1 MINGAIMSIKQ
12 LSLVVAVSALTFTT
26 ATNAVLG
33 PIPIYLNTEYRTSN
47 PVIGSIASTITI
59 TSDDIASSGASTF
72 NELLE
77 SIAGINFQQP
87 HGNTPS
93 LLLRGLKS
101 KYTKIII
108 DGVELPSSLDAP
120 LTDVIALN
128 NIDRIEIIK
137 SSASSLYGSGAIAG
151 VVQVFTKTG
160 AVSDVSMNFSSNNTK
175 NIKYSYGSID
185 ENSSINIGLSHYRT
199 DGIDATGDGDVE
211 GGEKKS
217 GHFKIGYRNT
227 TFSLIDSKYGYDYD
241 NGDATIEFN
250 QMQIKQDATFGGIK
264 STASYSQTLNKYVF
278 NDALWGPSY
287 TDFKVKSFKLKGE
300 KNFND
305 ALLNFGID
313 NSNKS
318 AFGTYTSPEQELT
331 ETGIFAQLQKPINDI
346 DTVVGFRHNR
356 NSKFINVNT
365 YSAGLGKQIRNH
377 KLTFNYATAY
387 KAPSLSNLYGNNG
400 NDQLTA
406 EQSKTIELGL
416 KTNYQDYTTGV
427 NLYNINIEDGIKYNE
442 YVSPKYQNIPKIHSQ
457 GIDLTVNA
465 NLSTL
470 DARFEY
476 NYNKSREDG
485 SDVQAIRIP
494 KHTYNLKLTNSYK
507 GFDSKVSFIHKSSS
521 LDDTTYNGI
530 GDTELTGYTL
540 VNLGS
545 SYNYDVDTKISLKV
559 NNAFDKDYT
568 VANGYN
574 QLGRTVDLGVI
585 YKF

>member
-1 MINGAIMSIKQ
+1 MNIKQ
-12 LSLVVAVSALTFTT
+12 LSLAAAVSVLTFTT

-108 DGVELPSSLDAP
+108 DGVELPSSFDAP

-160 AVSDVSMNFSSNNTK
+160 TVSDVSINFATNNTK

-185 ENSSINIGLSHYRT
+185 ENSSINIGLSHYKT
-199 DGIDATGDGDVE
+199 DGIDATGDGDIE
-211 GGEKKS
+211 GNNKKS
-217 GHFKIGYRNT
+217 GHFKIRYRNT
-227 TFSLIDSKYGYDYD
+227 TFSLIDSKYDYDYD

-250 QMQIKQDATFGGIK
+250 QMQIKQDVSFSGIK

-331 ETGIFAQLQKPINDI
+331 ETGIFAQFQKPINNI

-356 NSKFINVNT
+356 NSKFVNVNT
-365 YSAGLGKQIRNH
+365 YSAGLGKQIRSH
-377 KLTFNYATAY
+377 RLTFNYVTAY
-387 KAPSLSNLYGNNG
+387 KAPSLSSLYGNNG

-442 YVSPKYQNIPKIHSQ
+442 YASPKYQNIPKIHSQ

-465 NLSTL
+465 KLSSL

-485 SDVQAIRIP
+485 GDAQAIRIP
-494 KHTYNLKLTNSYK
+494 KHTYSLKLAKSYN
-507 GFDSKVSFIHKSSS
+507 GFNNKVSIIYKSESNDNAVYPAS
-521 LDDTTYNGI
+521 G
-530 GDTELTGYTL
+530 TEILPGYTL
-540 VNLGS
+540 LNFGT
-545 SYNYDVDTKISLKV
+545 SYNYNSDAKVSLKV
-559 NNAFDKDYT
+559 NNALDKDYT

-574 QLGRTVDLGVI
+574 QLGRVISLGI
-585 YKF
+585 TYKF